1 VTGTNISLVG
11 LTRRFGP
18 TVAVDELSIDIA
30 ARSFTA
36 LLGPSGCGK
45 STTLAMVAG
54 LLEPDRGDVCFN
66 GRSIR
71 DVPAERRP
79 IGVVFQRPLLFPHLS
94 VADNIGFG
102 LRMRRVARPLVR
114 DQVAQMLDRVQLS
127 AFAGRRVGELSGGQ
141 EQRVALARAL
151 ILQPQVLLLDEPFSQ
166 LDVELR
172 VEMRRLVRQ
181 LHDHDAVT
189 TVFVTHDQAEAVDV
203 ADSVVLMLDGRLAG
217 QGPPEMFF
225 TNPPTLAAA
234 RFFGVA
240 NEIHGSVKDGTFTC
254 PGTPLRVN
262 SALADGPGI
271 AVVRPE
277 ALRLVGSGRGDTV
290 SGVAVEARF
299 AGTHLAVRVD
309 AEGIGRLTVH
319 HRVGDPVRLG
329 ERVHVQVPASS
340 CTVLPEQPP
349 ATPESS

>member
-1 VTGTNISLVG
+1 M
-11 LTRRFGP
+11 
-18 TVAVDELSIDIA
+18 AVDELSIDIA
-30 ARSFTA
+30 ARSFTT

-54 LLEPDRGDVCFN
+54 LLEPDRGDICFN

-102 LRMRRVARPLVR
+102 LRMRRVPRPLVR

-127 AFAGRRVGELSGGQ
+127 ALAGRRVGELSGGQ

-181 LHDHDAVT
+181 PHDHDAVT

-203 ADSVVLMLDGRLAG
+203 ADSVVLMLDGRPAG
-217 QGPPEMFF
+217 QAP
-225 TNPPTLAAA
+225 
-234 RFFGVA
+234 
-240 NEIHGSVKDGTFTC
+240 
-254 PGTPLRVN
+254 PGT
-262 SALADGPGI
+262 
-271 AVVRPE
+271 RP
-277 ALRLVGSGRGDTV
+277 RLPTTV
-290 SGVAVEARF
+290 S
-299 AGTHLAVRVD
+299 
-309 AEGIGRLTVH
+309 
-319 HRVGDPVRLG
+319 DPGKRPC
-329 ERVHVQVPASS
+329 RSTAN
-340 CTVLPEQPP
+340 
-349 ATPESS
+349 